1 MGLAGWL
8 SLVVLIV
15 ETGRVSERLRV
26 REIDDDEGR
35 RLVRIIRRG
44 SGSVVTWRRAQMVLL
59 SAQGMDATAIAK
71 VAFTSEDRVRD
82 VIRNFN
88 ADGFSSLYPK
98 YRGGRPPKFSLGQRR
113 EIKKIAKSRPAEHDL
128 PFSSWSLSKL
138 AEFLVA
144 EGVVDDIS
152 HEGLRTM
159 LGEEGVSFQR
169 LKTWKTSKDP
179 DYAAKKARIE
189 HLYAIADREVI
200 PDDGEPQ
207 VIFCVDEF
215 GPLNLQPRPGRQWAA
230 VSGKKA
236 EPGRAPRRR
245 MRATYTR
252 TAGVRHLFA
261 AYELGEDKLFGHIK
275 PRKTRSRFLEFCRYL
290 RSLYPP
296 TVRIAIVCD
305 NFSPHLTTASD
316 GRVGAWA
323 AASNIEIAY
332 TPTNSSW
339 LNRVEAQFT
348 ALRYFALDGTD
359 HASHHEQA
367 SMIRRYIIWR
377 NNHAYDQRLRQV
389 VTRANVA

>member
-1 MGLAGWL
+1 M
-8 SLVVLIV
+8 V
-15 ETGRVSERLRV
+15 ETDRVTERLRV

-59 SAQGMDATAIAK
+59 SAQGMDAAGIAK

-98 YRGGRPPKFSLGQRR
+98 YKGGRPPKFTLVQRR
-113 EIKKIAKSRPAEHDL
+113 EIKKIARSHPGDHGL
-128 PFSSWSLSKL
+128 PFSTWSLSKL

-152 HEGLRTM
+152 HEGLRT
-159 LGEEGVSFQR
+159 LLREEGVTFQR
-169 LKTWKTSKDP
+169 LKTWKASKDP
-179 DYAAKKARIE
+179 RYAAKKARVE
-189 HLYAIADREVI
+189 QLYAIADREAA
-200 PDDGEPQ
+200 PRDGDPE
-207 VIFCVDEF
+207 VVFCVDEF
-215 GPLNLQPRPGRQWAA
+215 GPLNLLPRPGRQWAA
-230 VSGKKA
+230 VSGKNK

-245 MRATYTR
+245 MRATYHR
-252 TAGVRHLFA
+252 TEGVRHLLA
-261 AYELGEDKLFGHIK
+261 AYELGENKLFGHVK
-275 PRKTRSRFLEFCRYL
+275 PRKTRARFLEFCRYL

-296 TVRIAIVCD
+296 ETKIALICD
-305 NFSPHLTTASD
+305 NFSPHLTTARD

-323 AASNIEIAY
+323 AASNVEIAY
-332 TPTNSSW
+332 TPSNASW
-339 LNRVEAQFT
+339 LNRIEAQFT

-359 HASHHEQA
+359 HASHQEQA

-377 NNHAYDQRLRQV
+377 NNHAYDERLRRIV
-389 VTRANVA
+389 DKANVA

>member
-1 MGLAGWL
+1 VL
-8 SLVVLIV
+8 SPGVLIA
-15 ETGRVSERLRV
+15 ETGPVTDGLRV

-35 RLVRIIRRG
+35 RLVRIVRRD

-59 SAQGMDATAIAK
+59 SAQGMDVAGIAK

-82 VIRNFN
+82 VIHNFN
-88 ADGFSSLYPK
+88 ADGFGSLYPK
-98 YRGGRPPKFSLGQRR
+98 YKGGRPPKFTLGQRR
-113 EIKKIAKSRPAEHDL
+113 EIKKIAKSRPADHGL
-128 PFSSWSLSKL
+128 PFSTWSLAKL

-152 HEGLRTM
+152 HEGLRV
-159 LGEEGVSFQR
+159 LLREEGVTFQR
-169 LKTWKTSKDP
+169 LKTWKASADP
-179 DYAAKKARIE
+179 DYAVKKARAGR
-189 HLYAIADREVI
+189 LYAIADGEVT
-200 PDDGEPQ
+200 PGPGEPE

-230 VSGKKA
+230 ISGKRK
-236 EPGRAPRRR
+236 EPGRKPRRR

-261 AYELGEDKLFGHIK
+261 AYDLGEDKLYGHIK
-275 PRKTRSRFLEFCRYL
+275 PRKTRARFLEFCRYL

-296 TVRIAIVCD
+296 EIRIAIICD
-305 NFSPHLTTASD
+305 NFSPHLTTAKD

-323 AASNIEIAY
+323 AVNNAELAY
-332 TPTNSSW
+332 TPANASW
-339 LNRVEAQFT
+339 LNRIEAQFT

-359 HASHHEQA
+359 HASHQEQA

-377 NNHAYDQRLRQV
+377 NNHAYDERLRRIV
-389 VTRANVA
+389 DRANVA

>member
-1 MGLAGWL
+1 LRAP
-8 SLVVLIV
+8 LIL

-35 RLVRIIRRG
+35 RLVRIVRRG

-59 SAQGMDATAIAK
+59 SAQGMDVAAIAR

-88 ADGFSSLYPK
+88 ADGFSSLYPRYK
-98 YRGGRPPKFSLGQRR
+98 GGRPPKFSLPQRR

-128 PFSSWSLSKL
+128 PFSAWSLSKL
-138 AEFLVA
+138 GEFLVA

-152 HEGLRTM
+152 HEGLRV
-159 LGEEGVSFQR
+159 LLREEGVSFQR
-169 LKTWKTSKDP
+169 LKTWKASTDP
-179 DYAAKKARIE
+179 DYAVKKARIE
-189 HLYAIADREVI
+189 HLYAIADGEVT
-200 PDDGEPQ
+200 PDEGEPE
-207 VIFCVDEF
+207 VVFCVDEF

-230 VSGKKA
+230 VSGTGK

-261 AYELGEDKLFGHIK
+261 AYELGEDKLYGHIK
-275 PRKTRSRFLEFCRYL
+275 PRKTRARFLEFCRYL

-296 TVRIAIVCD
+296 QTRIAIVCD
-305 NFSPHLTTASD
+305 NFSPHLTTAKD
-316 GRVGAWA
+316 RRVGVWA
-323 AASNIEIAY
+323 SASNVEIAY

-359 HASHHEQA
+359 HATHKEQA
-367 SMIRRYIIWR
+367 STIRRYIIWR
-377 NNHAYDQRLRQV
+377 NNHAYDERLRQV

>member
-1 MGLAGWL
+1 
-8 SLVVLIV
+8 
-15 ETGRVSERLRV
+15 
-26 REIDDDEGR
+26 
-35 RLVRIIRRG
+35 VRIVRRG
-44 SGSVVTWRRAQMVLL
+44 TGSVVTWRRAQMVLL
-59 SAQGMDATAIAK
+59 SAQGMDVPAIAR

-88 ADGFSSLYPK
+88 ADGFSSLCPR
-98 YRGGRPPKFSLGQRR
+98 YRGGHLPKFTLGQRR
-113 EIKKIAKSRPAEHDL
+113 EIKKIARSRPAEHDL
-128 PFSSWSLSKL
+128 PFSAWSLSKL

-152 HEGLRTM
+152 HEGLRM
-159 LGEEGVSFQR
+159 LLREEGVTFQR
-169 LKTWKTSKDP
+169 LKTWKASKDP
-179 DYAAKKARIE
+179 DYAVKKARVE
-189 HLYAIADREVI
+189 HLYAIADGEVS
-200 PDDGEPQ
+200 PEAGEPE

-230 VSGKKA
+230 VSGKGK

-261 AYELGEDKLFGHIK
+261 AYELGEDKLYGHVK
-275 PRKTRSRFLEFCRYL
+275 PRKTRTRFLEFCRYL

-296 TVRIAIVCD
+296 STRIAIICD
-305 NFSPHLTTASD
+305 NFSPHLTTARD
-316 GRVGAWA
+316 TRVGDWA
-323 AASNIEIAY
+323 AASNVEIAY

-339 LNRVEAQFT
+339 LNRIEAQFT

-359 HASHHEQA
+359 HASHREQG

-377 NNHAYDQRLRQV
+377 NNHAYDERLRRIIN
-389 VTRANVA
+389 RANVA

>member
-1 MGLAGWL
+1 
-8 SLVVLIV
+8 
-15 ETGRVSERLRV
+15 VSERLRV

-59 SAQGMDATAIAK
+59 SAQEMAVPAIAK

-88 ADGFSSLYPK
+88 ADGFDSLYPK
-98 YRGGRPPKFSLGQRR
+98 YKGGHPPKFTLAERR
-113 EIKKIAKSRPAEHDL
+113 DIKKIAKSKPAEHDL
-128 PFSSWSLSKL
+128 PFSTWSLAKL
-138 AEFLVA
+138 ADFVVA

-152 HEGLRTM
+152 HEGLRV
-159 LGEEGVSFQR
+159 LLRQEGVTFQR
-169 LKTWKTSKDP
+169 IKTWKASKDP
-179 DYAAKKARIE
+179 DYAAKKARVE
-189 HLYAIADREVI
+189 HLYAIADREVV
-200 PDDGEPQ
+200 PEPGEPD

-230 VSGKKA
+230 VSGKGK
-236 EPGRAPRRR
+236 EPGRAPRPR
-245 MRATYTR
+245 MRATYHR
-252 TAGVRHLFA
+252 TEGVRHLFA
-261 AYELGEDKLFGHIK
+261 AYELGEDKLFGHVK
-275 PRKTRSRFLEFCRYL
+275 PRKTRARFLEFCRYL
-290 RSLYPP
+290 RTLYPSS
-296 TVRIAIVCD
+296 VRIAVICD
-305 NFSPHLTTASD
+305 NFSPHLTTRRD

-323 AASNIEIAY
+323 AASNVEIAY

-359 HASHHEQA
+359 HASHKEQA

-377 NNHAYDQRLRQV
+377 NNHAYDERLRRIV
-389 VTRANVA
+389 DKANVA